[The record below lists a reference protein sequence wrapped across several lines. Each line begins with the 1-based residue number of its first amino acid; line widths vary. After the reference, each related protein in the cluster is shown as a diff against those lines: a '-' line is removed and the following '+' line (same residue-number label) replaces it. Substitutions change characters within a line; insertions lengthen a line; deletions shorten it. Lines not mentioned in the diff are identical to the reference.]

1 MGWFIVNILL
11 PMFAPLL
18 GLLLFLPF
26 PLPEKNA
33 ALVTWTSPIKDGQLA
48 WAGLAFSAAAI
59 YELENG
65 ALASSPIAKWILG
78 ALVALVLV
86 NGMVAALGGV
96 FPTEGKPPA
105 DKSPWRFYK
114 AMTASAVLTVLA
126 GGALTAVHFLS
137 EGGPK

>member
-11 PMFAPLL
+11 PTCAPLL

-33 ALVTWTSPIKDGQLA
+33 QLVTWTSPIKDGQLA

-59 YELENG
+59 YELENS
-65 ALASSPIAKWILG
+65 AMVASVMAKWILG
-78 ALVALVLV
+78 ALVLLVFV

-105 DKSPWRFYK
+105 EKSPWRFYK
-114 AMTASAVLTVLA
+114 AMTASAILTVLA
-126 GGALTAVHFLS
+126 GGAFTVVHFIS

>member
-11 PMFAPLL
+11 PMIAPLL
-18 GLLLFLPF
+18 GLLLFIPF

-33 ALVTWTSPIKDGQLA
+33 ELVTWTSPIKDGQLA

-59 YELENG
+59 YELENSSV
-65 ALASSPIAKWILG
+65 ASSALAKWILG
-78 ALVALVLV
+78 ALVVLVFV

-105 DKSPWRFYK
+105 EKSPWRFYK
-114 AMTASAVLTVLA
+114 AMTASTALTVLA
-126 GGALTAVHFLS
+126 GGAFTVVHFLV